1 MEFIFSK
8 NDFNK
13 LKSIVILSAEYFQ
26 RVSLICVCL
35 TLMIKSLI
43 YSSENALIQKLKSYE
58 K

>member
-13 LKSIVILSAEYFQ
+13 LKYRYFTSRIFSE
-26 RVSLICVCL
+26 RVSLIHVYL

-43 YSSENALIQKLKSYE
+43 YSSENSLIQKLKSYE